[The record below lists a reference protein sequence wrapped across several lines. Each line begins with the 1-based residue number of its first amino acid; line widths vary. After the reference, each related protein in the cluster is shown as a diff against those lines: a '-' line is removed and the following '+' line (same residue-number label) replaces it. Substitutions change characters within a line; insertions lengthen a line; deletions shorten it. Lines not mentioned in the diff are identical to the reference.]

1 MLLPVKLPM
10 FRGHCPVRAQ
20 QALAAILCLC
30 SAAAL
35 AQEGVDAS
43 ADDVLSE
50 RAAQELAESTIDL
63 SEPGN
68 APDEAEVAPQTS
80 EADDG
85 ETRFVRP
92 SNESRSEYAPEAYS
106 SDQAEDEQAL
116 DLPVVEN
123 AAPVRNA
130 FTSTYRATLK
140 AAEEFF
146 RQGDVG
152 QALEA
157 TRVAKNMVMESEGET
172 SELLIIPTQV
182 EARILFG
189 DGQYLKAA
197 DAFDQVIALVESRD
211 GMFSHD
217 LIPPL
222 TESAVAYRESGN
234 HEQAV
239 ANLRRAKFITH
250 RDSGIMNLEQVPI
263 IDALTE
269 TLMSGREFLE
279 ADREQRFAM
288 QVFERRYGE
297 EDPEVVDGIYRL
309 ARWYRRTG
317 QYPRARAL
325 YRRAIGILETAFGLD
340 DMSLVTPLRGIAA
353 TYQLQG
359 TRRGEGEKSLLRA
372 IALFEKQEDNV
383 DLVEYGENLIALGDW
398 YLLSSKRKRA
408 QEVYARAWKAIVDAT
423 GSPERAEVMLG
434 VPTRLRYV
442 PPHPSQFEN
451 IRWTTEE
458 KVDRY
463 VDAFFTVTAEGTVKD
478 IEVASSNAPHRVKRE
493 VRLAVGSARYR
504 PRLVDGVPAETD
516 GVQLRQ
522 VFFSD

>member
-1 MLLPVKLPM
+1 MIAKITRLP
-10 FRGHCPVRAQ
+10 GHFPTMGHHAV
-20 QALAAILCLC
+20 AAMLCLC
-30 SAAAL
+30 AASAL
-35 AQEGVDAS
+35 AQSS
-43 ADDVLSE
+43 AEFSEEDVLRE
-50 RAAQELAESTIDL
+50 RAAQEQAAATIDL
-63 SEPGN
+63 SEPGVGTDD
-68 APDEAEVAPQTS
+68 AQEGEDEGGLLPGDEDASQ
-80 EADDG
+80 
-85 ETRFVRP
+85 
-92 SNESRSEYAPEAYS
+92 YAPEAYAPGS
-106 SDQAEDEQAL
+106 AEDEQAL
-116 DLPVVEN
+116 DLPTVEN
-123 AAPVRNA
+123 AAPITNV
-130 FTSTYRATLK
+130 FTSSYRATLK

-146 RQGDVG
+146 RQGDIG

-157 TRVAKNMVMESEGET
+157 VRVAQDMVLESEGDS
-172 SELLIIPTQV
+172 SELLILPTQV

-189 DGQYLKAA
+189 DGQFLKAA
-197 DAFDQVIALVESRD
+197 DAFNQVIALVESRD
-211 GMFSHD
+211 GMFSDD

-222 TESAVAYRESGN
+222 TESAVAYREAGN

-239 ANLRRAKFITH
+239 SNLRRAKFITH
-250 RDSGIMNLEQVPI
+250 RESGIMNLEQVPI

-269 TLMSGREFLE
+269 TLMGGRDFLE

-297 EDPEVVDGIYRL
+297 EDAEVVDGIYRL

-325 YRRAIGILETAFGLD
+325 YRRAIGILEVAFGLD

-372 IALFEKQEDNV
+372 IELFEKQEDNV

-408 QEVYARAWKAIVDAT
+408 QEVYARAWRAIVDAT
-423 GSPERAEVMLG
+423 GSLERAEIMLG

-463 VDAFFTVTAEGTVKD
+463 VDAFFTVTAQGTVRD
-478 IEVASSNAPHRVKRE
+478 VEVDSTNAPHRVKRE
-493 VRLAVGSARYR
+493 VRRAVGSARYR
-504 PRLVDGVPAETD
+504 PRLVNGVPAETA